1 MPKRFC
7 TVIVGVLLSM
17 FVLSLAYIQAQLQ
30 HMPRGT
36 ATYLSHE
43 NLMAIKQKSAD
54 QPVNDTQVAVVDVNN
69 NEYHVGVGVVHRSK
83 ASVSTPLG
91 GGVEHSD
98 ITEVY
103 YIISGNATLNTGG
116 GIKDLKD
123 PQPGAP
129 NGPSGPSS
137 RGGEITGGVSKAVGP
152 GDVVVIPPNT
162 PHRFSKINSD
172 EIVYVVV
179 RPDPHKVLPVIN
191 LLAK

>member
-1 MPKRFC
+1 MQKGSL
-7 TVIVGVLLSM
+7 TVILGVMLSM
-17 FVLSLAYIQAQLQ
+17 FVLTIAHLQ
-30 HMPRGT
+30 GQTQHTPRGT

-54 QPVNDTQVAVVDVNN
+54 QPVNDTQVAVLDVNN
-69 NEYHVGVGVVHRSK
+69 SEYHVGVGIVHRSK
-83 ASVSTPLG
+83 ASVSTPAG

-129 NGPSGPSS
+129 NSPSGPTS
-137 RGGEITGGVSKAVGP
+137 RGGEITGGVNKAVGP

-162 PHRFSKINSD
+162 PHRFSKIDSD

-179 RPDPHKVLPVIN
+179 RPDPHKVLPVMN